1 MLFLSSAFLYYIME
15 HSSEAEDRESLADQ
29 VEVLRSILR
38 ERPED
43 FKALKMEIQVSGAAG
58 RFAKYY
64 ARVLTKDGKVVI
76 QAPSMDQLLPRP
88 DGFPPPVKV
97 SETSHAVRLWKAP
110 KDKRPRKSHEGK
122 YYLLMSAWAD
132 MGVPAKDT
140 RLLQL
145 ALDVTQDETVLDE
158 YRRMLSV
165 VLLVGIGCSAA
176 LGVLIVRKGMRP
188 VQEITCAAK
197 RITVAQLHERIDPA
211 RWPQDLAELATAFD
225 EMLGRLEASFKRLSQ
240 FSADLAHE
248 FRTPMTSL
256 RGQAEWA
263 LSKTRSPDECRRVL
277 EASMEEY
284 ERLSRMIDSLL
295 FLARSENAETVLQQ
309 AIFSGAKEV
318 HAVAD
323 LFEAAAAE
331 KGVTL
336 ETRGNAQLLGDAG
349 LFRRAMSNLLDNA
362 LRHTPAGGRITVS
375 IQDLETG
382 GVAVRVQDTG
392 SGISDEHLPRVF
404 DRFYRADPSRHERGA
419 GLGLAIVK
427 SIADLHGASISLES
441 EMGKGTSALLEFP
454 SSRFMKPSETT

>member
-1 MLFLSSAFLYYIME
+1 
-15 HSSEAEDRESLADQ
+15 
-29 VEVLRSILR
+29 
-38 ERPED
+38 
-43 FKALKMEIQVSGAAG
+43 
-58 RFAKYY
+58 
-64 ARVLTKDGKVVI
+64 
-76 QAPSMDQLLPRP
+76 
-88 DGFPPPVKV
+88 
-97 SETSHAVRLWKAP
+97 
-110 KDKRPRKSHEGK
+110 
-122 YYLLMSAWAD
+122 
-132 MGVPAKDT
+132 
-140 RLLQL
+140 
-145 ALDVTQDETVLDE
+145 
-158 YRRMLSV
+158 
-165 VLLVGIGCSAA
+165 
-176 LGVLIVRKGMRP
+176 
-188 VQEITCAAK
+188 
-197 RITVAQLHERIDPA
+197 
-211 RWPQDLAELATAFD
+211 
-225 EMLGRLEASFKRLSQ
+225 
-240 FSADLAHE
+240 
-248 FRTPMTSL
+248 
-256 RGQAEWA
+256 
-263 LSKTRSPDECRRVL
+263 
-277 EASMEEY
+277 MEEY